1 MFGILCTHTIRMLLK
16 NNYFCLPTK
25 YFSFRW
31 RRKSSLI
38 SKSSHLINCNDKSY
52 VEILSLVQ
60 CLEVECLKKEDRV
73 KVATKEVERVIE
85 LVKGMAEVQE
95 HSIELEHDVSNNNE
109 YDVENPMISK
119 AKGWP
124 RGSRPEERVEVAKT
138 SRHCHFPN
146 CGGTNHDSWNCPNK
160 KKKVEVLDSQYPNK

>member
-1 MFGILCTHTIRMLLK
+1 MLLK
-16 NNYFCLPTK
+16 NDYFHLPTK
-25 YFSFRW
+25 YFPFWW
-31 RRKSSLI
+31 RQESSLI
-38 SKSSHLINCNDKSY
+38 PKSGHLINWNDNSY
-52 VEILSLVQ
+52 VEIWSLVQ

-124 RGSRPEERVEVAKT
+124 RGSRPKERVEVAKT